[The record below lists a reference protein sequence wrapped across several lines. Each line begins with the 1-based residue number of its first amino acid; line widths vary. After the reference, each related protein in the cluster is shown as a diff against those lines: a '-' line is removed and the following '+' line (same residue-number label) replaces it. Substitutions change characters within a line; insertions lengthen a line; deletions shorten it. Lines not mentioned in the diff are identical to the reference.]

1 MPVLSIRVSAPEHT
15 ALTAVAKNKNMSI
28 NTLVN
33 LIVTKIILSDPK
45 GKKILESEELK
56 ESMNRKSDNNKE

>member
-1 MPVLSIRVSAPEHT
+1 MPVLTLRISAPEHA

-33 LIVTKIILSDPK
+33 LIVAKIILSDPK
-45 GKKILESEELK
+45 GKKILEDEELR
-56 ESMNRKSDNNKE
+56 EAMERKANSND